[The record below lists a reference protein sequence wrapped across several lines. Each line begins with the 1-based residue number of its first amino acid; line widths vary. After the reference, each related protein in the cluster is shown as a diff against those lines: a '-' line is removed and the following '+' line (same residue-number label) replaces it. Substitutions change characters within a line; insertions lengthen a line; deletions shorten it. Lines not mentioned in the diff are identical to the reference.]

1 MKGSVR
7 RFVIN
12 SKSRAWFIYVFAA
25 LPDAIAA
32 QPNVA
37 RVGLTQ
43 AHASLYFMPL
53 KCSQLRAS
61 GRW

>member
-7 RFVIN
+7 RFIIN
-12 SKSRAWFIYVFAA
+12 SKSRAGFIYVFAA
-25 LPDAIAA
+25 LPDTITA
-32 QPNVA
+32 QTNMA
-37 RVGLTQ
+37 RVGSTQ